1 MFTFLEGKYM
11 KIKNKDLICMGGVIV
26 FLIVIY
32 AIMKKNPSEGDRKSP
47 LPINQY
53 TSGAI
58 SNPMD
63 VKSRVNFQQQPVGG
77 NFS

>member
-1 MFTFLEGKYM
+1 M
-11 KIKNKDLICMGGVIV
+11 KLKNKDLFCMAVVVV
-26 FLIVIY
+26 FLIAIF
-32 AIMKKNPSEGDRKSP
+32 AIMKKNPADAGSRIPP

-63 VKSRVNFQQQPVGG
+63 VNSRVNFQQQPVGG

>member
-1 MFTFLEGKYM
+1 
-11 KIKNKDLICMGGVIV
+11 
-26 FLIVIY
+26 
-32 AIMKKNPSEGDRKSP
+32 MKKLTNRDLVCVAVVAIFLVAIYGLMKHSP
-47 LPINQY
+47 ANMDNREPPAPINQY

-63 VKSRVNFQQQPVGG
+63 VNSRVNFRQQPVGG